1 MSVIDAAFTVG
12 YGSLASFSRAFR
24 KLFDVETNK
33 VKLKQTPQ
41 SALAALI
48 KKPNRE
54 VIEAEIMDLPE
65 QPLKGLY

>member
-41 SALAALI
+41 SALLRLSKNLI
-48 KKPNRE
+48 EK
-54 VIEAEIMDLPE
+54 
-65 QPLKGLY
+65 